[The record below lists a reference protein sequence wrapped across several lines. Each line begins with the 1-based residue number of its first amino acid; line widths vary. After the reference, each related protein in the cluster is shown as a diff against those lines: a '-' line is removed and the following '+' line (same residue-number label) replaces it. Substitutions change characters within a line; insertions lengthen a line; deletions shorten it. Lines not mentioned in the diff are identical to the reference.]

1 VYISNIPQ
9 QGDQQMMVPYC
20 AMCGETEV
28 GTYTNSTE
36 FCSEYCVDAA
46 YADLEYLD
54 EDQQITEQPLITE
67 NIS

>member
-1 VYISNIPQ
+1 
-9 QGDQQMMVPYC
+9 MMVPYC